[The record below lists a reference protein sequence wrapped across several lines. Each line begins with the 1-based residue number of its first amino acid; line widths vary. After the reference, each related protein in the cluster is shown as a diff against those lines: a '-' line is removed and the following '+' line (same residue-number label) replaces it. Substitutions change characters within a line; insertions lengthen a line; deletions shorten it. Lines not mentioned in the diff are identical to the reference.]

1 MGMIGEN
8 RVDRRQFLR
17 QGGAAAAAV
26 LAGGRLLQAA
36 PAGGAV
42 VIVRDKT
49 KKSID
54 GFKVD
59 ADIVQRLVDKA
70 VMTLAGKD
78 DVAKA
83 WATYVSP
90 KDRVAVK
97 FNGLFFRAT
106 THPEVVHAVTNG
118 LVKAGVDPAKIVV
131 YDRAD
136 KDMKTAGFTINREGK
151 GVRIYGTQGGYGK
164 SVKAGPVGTAV
175 SDILTKA
182 DVLINVPIM
191 KSHVRCGATG
201 ALKNHLGSI
210 RNAGAFHR
218 NCCAAIADLNTL
230 GPIKDKTRICI
241 ADALYG
247 QYDRGPG
254 YSSRARWDYH
264 GVIASVDPVALDATL
279 EDIIMAK
286 RRENGMQKPH
296 NDPLHIGRAA
306 ELGLGV
312 ADLARIKRVSVE
324 I

>member
-1 MGMIGEN
+1 MSTIGES

-17 QGGAAAAAV
+17 QGGAAAAAI
-26 LAGGRLLQAA
+26 LAGGRLLEAA
-36 PAGGAV
+36 PAGPAV
-42 VIVRDKT
+42 AIVRDKT

-54 GFKVD
+54 GVKVD
-59 ADIVQRLVDKA
+59 AAIVQRLVDKA
-70 VMTLAGKD
+70 VMTLSGKD

-90 KDRVAVK
+90 TDRVAVK
-97 FNGLFFRAT
+97 FNGLFARAT
-106 THPEVVHAVTNG
+106 THPEVVQAVTNG

-136 KDMKTAGFTINREGK
+136 KDVKTAGLTMNRDGK
-151 GVRIYGTQGGYGK
+151 GVRVYGTEGSYGK
-164 SVKAGPVGTAV
+164 EVKAGPVATKL

-182 DVLINVPIM
+182 DVLINVPMM
-191 KSHVRCGATG
+191 KSHVRCGMTG

-210 RNAGAFHR
+210 PNAGQFHER
-218 NCCAAIADLNTL
+218 CCSAVADLNTL

-241 ADALYG
+241 TDALYSL
-247 QYDRGPG
+247 YDRGPS
-254 YSSRARWDYH
+254 YSPRARWDYH
-264 GVIASVDPVALDATL
+264 GVIASVDPVALDTVL

-286 RRENGMQKPH
+286 RREMGMQKPH
-296 NDPLHIGRAA
+296 NDPGYVKRAA

-312 ADLARIKRVSVE
+312 ADLSKIRRVSVE